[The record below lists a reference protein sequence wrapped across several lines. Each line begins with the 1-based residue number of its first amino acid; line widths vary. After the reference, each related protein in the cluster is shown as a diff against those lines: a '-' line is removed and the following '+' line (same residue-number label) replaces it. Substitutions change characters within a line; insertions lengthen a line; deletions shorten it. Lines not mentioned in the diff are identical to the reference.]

1 MFCDCF
7 PIFCK
12 HLNHF
17 FKKAYEC
24 VTRKSIQQKNAQIH
38 KKKTTSDYTDILKR
52 THKTTQTLRVIN
64 KHNKY

>member
-1 MFCDCF
+1 M
-7 PIFCK
+7 
-12 HLNHF
+12 N
-17 FKKAYEC
+17 EC

-38 KKKTTSDYTDILKR
+38 KKTKSDYTDILKR